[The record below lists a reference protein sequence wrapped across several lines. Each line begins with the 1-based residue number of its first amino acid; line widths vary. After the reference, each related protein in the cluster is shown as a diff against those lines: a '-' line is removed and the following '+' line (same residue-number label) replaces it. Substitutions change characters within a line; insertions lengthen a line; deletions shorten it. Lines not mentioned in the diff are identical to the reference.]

1 MVKTLGGKIAKLA
14 AVLLAVLLVLGVSF
28 AFVGCETKR
37 PVISVRIT
45 FNENTYELEYE
56 LYRNMYPQTV
66 AHYLELIDMDYFDGT
81 VIHDYQSN
89 RMVGGSYEDKG
100 QDFSQNDLE
109 ADDYAAVL
117 KDYDAATK
125 DENGNVTLENVSVWA
140 DENKETAY
148 NTLYGEFSANGFT
161 VENNGLTNRLGAI
174 GTYYYTPIRT
184 TGDAPRV
191 WVQLNSDNSMDTRP
205 YSYNSATSMFYLYT
219 GSSGTDSNYCTFGL
233 LKDSDDAET
242 FQQLLDDIEE
252 YTLETLNEG
261 DESGTEIFTTEKQVT
276 IEDRYWIE
284 DTYEDVTF
292 NVPRAKIV
300 IEEMRVVKY

>member
-14 AVLLAVLLVLGVSF
+14 AVLLAVLLVFGASV
-28 AFVGCETKR
+28 AFIGCETKR

-89 RMVGGSYEDKG
+89 RMVGGGYYYDGEDVVE
-100 QDFSQNDLE
+100 DLAE
-109 ADDYAAVL
+109 
-117 KDYDAATK
+117 KDYDAATLNE
-125 DENGNVTLENVSVWA
+125 DGTVALENVSVWA

-148 NTLYGEFSANGFT
+148 NTLYGEFEDNGAR
-161 VENNGLTNRLGAI
+161 VENNGLTNQLGSI
-174 GTYYYTPIRT
+174 GTYYYTPHA
-184 TGDAPRV
+184 DSADKSQKV
-191 WVQLNSDNSMDTRP
+191 YVQLNQDSSMDTRP
-205 YSYNSATSMFYLYT
+205 YCYNSVRSMFYLYT
-219 GSSGTDSNYCTFGL
+219 GSSGTETAYCTFGL

-292 NVPRAKIV
+292 KVPRAKIV

>member
-14 AVLLAVLLVLGVSF
+14 AVLLAVLLVFGVSF

-89 RMVGGSYEDKG
+89 RMVGGGYYYDGEDVVE
-100 QDFSQNDLE
+100 DLAE
-109 ADDYAAVL
+109 
-117 KDYDAATK
+117 KDYDAATLNE
-125 DENGNVTLENVSVWA
+125 DGTVALENVSVWA

-148 NTLYGEFSANGFT
+148 NTLYGEFEDNGAR
-161 VENNGLTNRLGAI
+161 VENNGLTNQLGSI
-174 GTYYYTPIRT
+174 GTYYYTPHANSA
-184 TGDAPRV
+184 DKSQKV
-191 WVQLNSDNSMDTRP
+191 YVQLNQDSSMDTRP
-205 YSYNSATSMFYLYT
+205 YCYNSVRSMFYLYT
-219 GSSGTDSNYCTFGL
+219 GSSGTETAYCTFGL
-233 LKDSDDAET
+233 LKDSDDEET

-261 DESGTEIFTTEKQVT
+261 DESGTETFTREKQVT
-276 IEDRYWIE
+276 IEERYWIE

>member
-1 MVKTLGGKIAKLA
+1 MTKILGGKIAKFATLLIA
-14 AVLLAVLLVLGVSF
+14 ALLVLTASL

-37 PVISVRIT
+37 PEISMKIT
-45 FNENTYELEYE
+45 FNGETYELEYV

-66 AHYLELIDMDYFDGT
+66 AHYLELIDMGYYDGT
-81 VIHDYQSN
+81 VIHDYQSS

-100 QDFSQNDLE
+100 QDFSQNDLG

-161 VENNGLTNRLGAI
+161 VKNNGLTNRLGAI

-219 GSSGTDSNYCTFGL
+219 GSSGTDTQYCTFGL
-233 LKDSDDAET
+233 LKDSGDEET
-242 FQQLLDDIEE
+242 FQSLLDAIEE
-252 YTLETLNEG
+252 YTLETLNGG
-261 DESGTEIFTTEKQVT
+261 DEEGTEVFTTEVPRT
-276 IEDRYWIE
+276 IEDEYWDE
-284 DTYEDVTF
+284 SSYEDVTF

-300 IEEMRVVKY
+300 IEEVRVLKY

>member
-14 AVLLAVLLVLGVSF
+14 AVLLAVLLVFGVSF

-89 RMVGGSYEDKG
+89 RMVGGGYYYDGEDVVA
-100 QDFSQNDLE
+100 DLTE
-109 ADDYAAVL
+109 
-117 KDYDAATK
+117 KDYDAATLNE
-125 DENGNVTLENVSVWA
+125 DGTVALENVSVWA
-140 DENKETAY
+140 DRDKTVAY
-148 NTLYGEFSANGFT
+148 NTLYGEGT
-161 VENNGLTNRLGAI
+161 KQLTIENNGLTNQLGAL
-174 GTYYYTPIRT
+174 GTYYYTPLRAT
-184 TGDAPRV
+184 SADPHV
-191 WVQLNSDNSMDTRP
+191 WVQLNGSGEVVERP
-205 YSYNSATSMFYLYT
+205 YCYNSATSLFYLFT
-219 GSSGTDSNYCTFGL
+219 GSSGSNPEFCTFGL
-233 LKDSDDAET
+233 LKDSDDEET

-292 NVPRAKIV
+292 KVPRAKIV

>member
-14 AVLLAVLLVLGVSF
+14 AVLLAVLLVFGASF

-89 RMVGGSYEDKG
+89 RMVGGGYYYDGEDVVE
-100 QDFSQNDLE
+100 DLAE
-109 ADDYAAVL
+109 
-117 KDYDAATK
+117 KDYDAATLNE
-125 DENGNVTLENVSVWA
+125 DGTVALENVSVWA

-148 NTLYGEFSANGFT
+148 NTLYGEFEDNGAR
-161 VENNGLTNRLGAI
+161 VENNGLTNQLGSI
-174 GTYYYTPIRT
+174 GTYYYTPHANSA
-184 TGDAPRV
+184 DKSQKV
-191 WVQLNSDNSMDTRP
+191 YVQLNQDSSMDTRP
-205 YSYNSATSMFYLYT
+205 YCYNSVRSMFYLYT
-219 GSSGTDSNYCTFGL
+219 GSSGTETAYCTFGL

-292 NVPRAKIV
+292 NIPRAKIV

>member
-14 AVLLAVLLVLGVSF
+14 AVLLAVLLVFGASF

-45 FNENTYELEYE
+45 FYENTYELEYE

-89 RMVGGSYEDKG
+89 RMVGGGYYYDGEDVVE
-100 QDFSQNDLE
+100 DLAE
-109 ADDYAAVL
+109 
-117 KDYDAATK
+117 KDYDAATLNE
-125 DENGNVTLENVSVWA
+125 DGTVALENVSVWA

-148 NTLYGEFSANGFT
+148 NTLYGEFEDNGAR
-161 VENNGLTNRLGAI
+161 VENNGLTNQLGSI
-174 GTYYYTPIRT
+174 GTYYYTPHANSA
-184 TGDAPRV
+184 DKSQKV
-191 WVQLNSDNSMDTRP
+191 YVQLNQDSSMDTRP
-205 YSYNSATSMFYLYT
+205 YCYNSVRSMFYLYT
-219 GSSGTDSNYCTFGL
+219 GSLGTETAYCTFGL

-292 NVPRAKIV
+292 KVPRAKIV

>member
-14 AVLLAVLLVLGVSF
+14 AVLLAVLLVFGASF

-45 FNENTYELEYE
+45 FYENTYELEYE

-89 RMVGGSYEDKG
+89 RMVGGGYYYDGEDVVE
-100 QDFSQNDLE
+100 DLAE
-109 ADDYAAVL
+109 
-117 KDYDAATK
+117 KDYDAATLNE
-125 DENGNVTLENVSVWA
+125 DGTVALENVSVWA

-148 NTLYGEFSANGFT
+148 NTLYGEFEDNGAR
-161 VENNGLTNRLGAI
+161 VENNGLTNQLGSI
-174 GTYYYTPIRT
+174 GTYYYTPHANSA
-184 TGDAPRV
+184 DKSQKV
-191 WVQLNSDNSMDTRP
+191 YVQLNQDSSMDTRP
-205 YSYNSATSMFYLYT
+205 YCYNSVRSMFYLYT
-219 GSSGTDSNYCTFGL
+219 GSSGTETAYCTFGL

-292 NVPRAKIV
+292 KVPRAKIV

>member
-14 AVLLAVLLVLGVSF
+14 AVLLAVLLVFGASF

-45 FNENTYELEYE
+45 FYENTYELEYE

-89 RMVGGSYEDKG
+89 RMVGGGYYYDGEDVVE
-100 QDFSQNDLE
+100 DLAE
-109 ADDYAAVL
+109 
-117 KDYDAATK
+117 KDYDAATLNE
-125 DENGNVTLENVSVWA
+125 DGTVALENVSVWA

-148 NTLYGEFSANGFT
+148 NTLYGEFEDNGAR
-161 VENNGLTNRLGAI
+161 VENNGLTNQLGSI
-174 GTYYYTPIRT
+174 GTYYYTPHANSA
-184 TGDAPRV
+184 DKSQKV
-191 WVQLNSDNSMDTRP
+191 YVQLNQDSSMDTRP
-205 YSYNSATSMFYLYT
+205 YCYNSVRSMFYLYT
-219 GSSGTDSNYCTFGL
+219 GSSGTETAYCTFGL

>member
-89 RMVGGSYEDKG
+89 RMVGGGYYYDGEDVVE
-100 QDFSQNDLE
+100 DLAE
-109 ADDYAAVL
+109 
-117 KDYDAATK
+117 KDYDAATLNE
-125 DENGNVTLENVSVWA
+125 DGTVALENVSVWA

-148 NTLYGEFSANGFT
+148 NTLYGEFEDNGAR
-161 VENNGLTNRLGAI
+161 VENNGLTNQLGSI
-174 GTYYYTPIRT
+174 GTYYYTPH
-184 TGDAPRV
+184 DSAADKSQKV
-191 WVQLNSDNSMDTRP
+191 YVQLNQDSSMDTRP
-205 YSYNSATSMFYLYT
+205 YCYNSVRSMFYLYT
-219 GSSGTDSNYCTFGL
+219 GSSGTETAYCTFGL

-292 NVPRAKIV
+292 KVPRAKIV

>member
-89 RMVGGSYEDKG
+89 RMVGGGYYYDGEDVVE
-100 QDFSQNDLE
+100 DLAE
-109 ADDYAAVL
+109 
-117 KDYDAATK
+117 KDYDAATLNE
-125 DENGNVTLENVSVWA
+125 DGTVALENVSVWA

-148 NTLYGEFSANGFT
+148 NTLYGEFEDNGAR
-161 VENNGLTNRLGAI
+161 VENNGLTNQLGSI
-174 GTYYYTPIRT
+174 GTYYYTPHANSA
-184 TGDAPRV
+184 DKSQKV
-191 WVQLNSDNSMDTRP
+191 YVQLNQDSSMDTRP
-205 YSYNSATSMFYLYT
+205 YCYNSVRSMFYLYT
-219 GSSGTDSNYCTFGL
+219 GSSGTETAYCTFGL

-292 NVPRAKIV
+292 KVPRAKIV

>member
-14 AVLLAVLLVLGVSF
+14 AVLLAVLLVFGASF

-89 RMVGGSYEDKG
+89 RMVGGGYYYDGEDVVE
-100 QDFSQNDLE
+100 DLAE
-109 ADDYAAVL
+109 
-117 KDYDAATK
+117 KDYDAATLNE
-125 DENGNVTLENVSVWA
+125 DGTVALENVSVWA

-148 NTLYGEFSANGFT
+148 NTLYGEFEDNGAR
-161 VENNGLTNRLGAI
+161 VENNGLTNQLGSI
-174 GTYYYTPIRT
+174 GTYYYTPH
-184 TGDAPRV
+184 DNAADKSQKV
-191 WVQLNSDNSMDTRP
+191 YVQLNQDSSMDTRP
-205 YSYNSATSMFYLYT
+205 YCYNSVRSMFYLYT
-219 GSSGTDSNYCTFGL
+219 GSSGTETAYCTFGL

-292 NVPRAKIV
+292 KVPRTKIV

>member
-14 AVLLAVLLVLGVSF
+14 AVLLAVLLVFGASV

-89 RMVGGSYEDKG
+89 RMVGGGYYYDGEDVVE
-100 QDFSQNDLE
+100 DLAE
-109 ADDYAAVL
+109 
-117 KDYDAATK
+117 KDYDAATLNE
-125 DENGNVTLENVSVWA
+125 DGTVALENVSVWA

-148 NTLYGEFSANGFT
+148 NTLYGEFEDNGAR
-161 VENNGLTNRLGAI
+161 VENNGLTNQLGSI
-174 GTYYYTPIRT
+174 GTYYYTPHANSA
-184 TGDAPRV
+184 DKSQKV
-191 WVQLNSDNSMDTRP
+191 YVQLNQDSSMDTRP
-205 YSYNSATSMFYLYT
+205 YCYNSVRSMFYLYT
-219 GSSGTDSNYCTFGL
+219 GSSGTETAYCTFGL

-292 NVPRAKIV
+292 KVPRAKIV